1 MFLSHLVGV
10 FQQWRRYNN
19 SLRELNR
26 LGDRELADIGITR
39 GDIPRVAW
47 ENSEQL
53 IGSEFPTDSARPT
66 AGAFVFCRASSDR
79 ARQAP
84 SMPLDLSTPAADG
97 PVSTLMK
104 ALAASASLA
113 AVLSPTT

>member
-1 MFLSHLVGV
+1 MQSAQCCIAAISLFPELAEYYVCHIKTGESSAAFKGLTTMFLTHLVGV

-47 ENSEQL
+47 ENSEH
-53 IGSEFPTDSARPT
+53 
-66 AGAFVFCRASSDR
+66 
-79 ARQAP
+79 
-84 SMPLDLSTPAADG
+84 
-97 PVSTLMK
+97 
-104 ALAASASLA
+104 
-113 AVLSPTT
+113 